1 MVDTV
6 EDICQEKQLHEP
18 QMSQASLQRR
28 QKQQQRNRRG
38 NTLIKK
44 AYELSDIADADVF
57 LGIRFRDGRVKTF
70 CADKTGF
77 WSSKMSYL
85 VLYSIPNGSSE
96 LIAEIGFIL
105 SHPPT
110 KNA

>member
-6 EDICQEKQLHEP
+6 EDICREKQLHKP
-18 QMSQASLQRR
+18 QMSQDSLQRR

-44 AYELSDIADADVF
+44 AFELSDVADADVF

-70 CADKTGF
+70 CADKTSF
-77 WSSKMSYL
+77 WSSNMSHL
-85 VLYSIPNGSSE
+85 VLYSN
-96 LIAEIGFIL
+96 AEWFFEANRGE
-105 SHPPT
+105 
-110 KNA
+110 